1 MAVQCRAEIEAGVAL
16 VRVQGKLDVSSIA
29 DFRATLAALLAK
41 REKLVVLD
49 LSQTEVVD
57 GQALAA
63 LITYYRKLT
72 LELGGKLVLSG
83 LNPEIRQFL
92 DRTSLSRVLPITT
105 DTHQALSEVRA

>member
-1 MAVQCRAEIEAGVAL
+1 M
-16 VRVQGKLDVSSIA
+16 RVQGRLDVSSVA

-41 REKLVVLD
+41 RQKLVVLD
-49 LSQTEVVD
+49 LSETEFVD

-72 LELGGKLVLSG
+72 LELGGRLVLSG
-83 LNPEIRQFL
+83 LNPEVRQFL

-105 DTHQALSEVRA
+105 DTQQALTEVKT